1 MNEEL
6 FLNRILD
13 DANIEAK
20 KIIDSANTEIDNL
33 KKDLNEFDNQL
44 NKNTS
49 SELEKYK
56 EKCLENYENILK
68 FNKNKLILEVKNIVL
83 NDVQIKAVEKIK
95 NLKKDEMIV
104 FLSKILE
111 KNAENN
117 EVLNYN
123 INNIEDNDLA
133 KLDIVKKLNLRI
145 KKDLSIE
152 SGIVLSTE
160 IYDKNLSFKNLI
172 KELFDEKQK
181 EISDILF

>member
-68 FNKNKLILEVKNIVL
+68 FNKNKLILEVKNFVL

-95 NLKKDEMIV
+95 NLKK
-104 FLSKILE
+104 
-111 KNAENN
+111 
-117 EVLNYN
+117 Y
-123 INNIEDNDLA
+123 
-133 KLDIVKKLNLRI
+133 
-145 KKDLSIE
+145 
-152 SGIVLSTE
+152 
-160 IYDKNLSFKNLI
+160 
-172 KELFDEKQK
+172 
-181 EISDILF
+181 